1 MSFISTLDELVLKA
15 KELPTR
21 KVSVVRAD
29 EVETLKAI
37 AEAMKYDLV
46 IPILVGPQKEIR
58 KAAEQAELDLSGI
71 ELIQAEEDTEAAEK
85 GVEIVRNGDAD
96 MIMKGL
102 VASSS
107 YMRSIMKKE
116 TGLRGPGVLSHVAVF
131 EVPGYHKLITVT
143 DAAMNIAPKFPMIC
157 EELRNAQIVTNS
169 LGIAPAKA
177 TFICAKE
184 KVYDKMPRTLEAAEI
199 KKLAEQGEFGDIIFD
214 APLALDN
221 AVSKNACTIKGIDSP
236 VGGDVDIMVF
246 PDIESGNI
254 FYKSIIFIAGGTLG
268 AVIMGATKPVILT
281 SRADPASCK
290 FYSLAL
296 AAVIADYQAENN

>member
-1 MSFISTLDELVLKA
+1 MDFIKTLDELVVKA

-37 AEAMKYDLV
+37 GLAMEQDLV
-46 IPILVGPQKEIR
+46 IPILVGPEKSIR
-58 KAAEQAELDLSGI
+58 KAAEQAGLDLSGI
-71 ELIQAEEDTEAAEK
+71 ELIQAEDDTEAAEK
-85 GVEIVRNGDAD
+85 GVEIVRNGTAD
-96 MIMKGL
+96 VIMKGL

-107 YMRSIMKKE
+107 FMHAILKKE
-116 TGLRGPGVLSHVAVF
+116 TGLRGSGILSHVAVF
-131 EVPGYHKLITVT
+131 EAPGYHKLLTVT
-143 DAAMNIAPKFPMIC
+143 DAALNIAPKFPIIC
-157 EELRNAQIVTNS
+157 EELRNAQIVTDS
-169 LGIAPAKA
+169 LGINTAKA
-177 TFICAKE
+177 TYVCAKE

-199 KKLAEQGEFGDIIFD
+199 KKLAEKGEFGNIIFD

-221 AVSKNACTIKGIDSP
+221 AVSKEACAIKGINSP
-236 VGGDVDIMVF
+236 VGGDVDILVF
-246 PDIESGNI
+246 PDIESGNV
-254 FYKSIIFIAGGTLG
+254 FYKSIIFIAGGSLG

-296 AAVIADYQAENN
+296 AAVIADYQAGK

>member
-1 MSFISTLDELVLKA
+1 MGFIRTLDEIVLKA

-37 AEAMKYDLV
+37 ADAMRHDL
-46 IPILVGPQKEIR
+46 ITPILVGPEKGIR
-58 KAAEQAELDLSGI
+58 MAAEQAGLDLSGI
-71 ELIQAEEDTEAAEK
+71 ELIQAEEDTESAEK
-85 GVEIVRNGDAD
+85 GVELVRNGDAD

-102 VASSS
+102 VASST
-107 YMRSIMKKE
+107 YMRSIMKRE

-131 EVPGYHKLITVT
+131 EVPGYHKLITAT
-143 DAAMNIAPKFPMIC
+143 DAAMNISPTLSMIC

-169 LGIAPAKA
+169 LGIIPAKA
-177 TFICAKE
+177 TYICAKE

-199 KKLAEQGEFGDIIFD
+199 KKLASRGEFGNILFD

-221 AVSKNACTIKGIDSP
+221 AVSDEACVIKGINSP

-246 PDIESGNI
+246 PDIECGNI
-254 FYKSIIFIAGGTLG
+254 FYKSIIFIAGGSLG
-268 AVIMGATKPVILT
+268 AVIMGATNPVILT

-296 AAVIADYQAENN
+296 AAVIADYQAANS